1 MKVQRIRHPDGKTD
15 WIVIGDDYLPIEPI
29 RKYLKYC
36 WSLERSPTTIETYA
50 RHLKC
55 YWEFITFNNID
66 WTTIRE
72 DKLAEIYSLAQSA
85 RSNSQNFTATR
96 REKMCQYH

>member
-55 YWEFITFNNID
+55 Y
-66 WTTIRE
+66 
-72 DKLAEIYSLAQSA
+72 
-85 RSNSQNFTATR
+85 RSFAVMIVINHFANHLQTDPIVLNAKKVIGF
-96 REKMCQYH
+96 